1 MPPVSVSGASISSNG
16 CFTNM
21 SRSGR
26 EEKVNQ
32 GHRKSYSR
40 MKKYGRH
47 RSRQALQSTDT
58 TIKDAKVA
66 KHVQ

>member
-1 MPPVSVSGASISSNG
+1 
-16 CFTNM
+16 M

-32 GHRKSYSR
+32 GHRKSYAR

-47 RSRQALQSTDT
+47 RSRQALQSTDA

-66 KHVQ
+66 KHDVQ

>member
-1 MPPVSVSGASISSNG
+1 
-16 CFTNM
+16 M

-32 GHRKSYSR
+32 GHRKSYAR
-40 MKKYGRH
+40 MKSFGRH
-47 RSRQALQSTDT
+47 RVRQLLKSTEDVT
-58 TIKDAKVA
+58 NKDVKVI